1 MLGGAHTVG
10 GGCTRRRMR
19 RRRHARRRSRE
30 AANDGEV
37 EDTYG
42 AEEKARERSAC
53 GTRKKEGGVGLP
65 RKQIINIS

>member
-1 MLGGAHTVG
+1 
-10 GGCTRRRMR
+10 MR
-19 RRRHARRRSRE
+19 RRWHAHWWLRE

-65 RKQIINIS
+65 RKQIIPIS